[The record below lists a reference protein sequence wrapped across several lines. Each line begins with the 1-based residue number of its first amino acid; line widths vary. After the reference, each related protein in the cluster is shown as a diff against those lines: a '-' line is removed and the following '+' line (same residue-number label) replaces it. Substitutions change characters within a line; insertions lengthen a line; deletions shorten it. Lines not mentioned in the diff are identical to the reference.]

1 MRERHGK
8 RRVKM
13 GNLLRV
19 LNDKGTVPKVEFF
32 VDFESKYLRERE
44 GGRERESTNII
55 MKDCNASYKFYNIYT
70 PSSPSVKF
78 EATASHYHN
87 IIIFCR
93 YGCGTPQHVCDAKS
107 CREAPLCVSIH
118 RESINHHTCTHR
130 HTRLCIRSSNY
141 K

>member
-44 GGRERESTNII
+44 GERE
-55 MKDCNASYKFYNIYT
+55 KDREHQHYN
-70 PSSPSVKF
+70 
-78 EATASHYHN
+78 E
-87 IIIFCR
+87 
-93 YGCGTPQHVCDAKS
+93 
-107 CREAPLCVSIH
+107 
-118 RESINHHTCTHR
+118 
-130 HTRLCIRSSNY
+130 RL
-141 K
+141 

>member
-44 GGRERESTNII
+44 RGRGRERE
-55 MKDCNASYKFYNIYT
+55 
-70 PSSPSVKF
+70 
-78 EATASHYHN
+78 
-87 IIIFCR
+87 
-93 YGCGTPQHVCDAKS
+93 
-107 CREAPLCVSIH
+107 RE
-118 RESINHHTCTHR
+118 RER
-130 HTRLCIRSSNY
+130 A
-141 K
+141 